1 MVTSTVMD
9 EQRHVVH
16 DDQRLH
22 ERLHGDVTSLTTAT
36 AGAPTT
42 SLECYHD
49 VTSAEHFHR
58 NVPNNECF
66 LSDVASS
73 NERFVP
79 NTNVA
84 HGSVSSACLTALSY
98 CHDYGIGKSSACVF
112 FPFPALGSVGR
123 GVREWD
129 WEQVDERIRY
139 NFRKIRDKNINFLL
153 WQFFWVLKLT
163 FVSLIARK
171 LCLILVNLFS
181 ISDLVLVQ

>member
-1 MVTSTVMD
+1 MILLPSNGLMSPTSSWWTSTVMD
-9 EQRHVVH
+9 EQHHVAH

-22 ERLHGDVTSLTTAT
+22 ERLHGDVTSLTAST

-42 SLECYHD
+42 SLERYHG

-98 CHDYGIGKSSACVF
+98 CHDYGIGKC
-112 FPFPALGSVGR
+112 
-123 GVREWD
+123 
-129 WEQVDERIRY
+129 
-139 NFRKIRDKNINFLL
+139 
-153 WQFFWVLKLT
+153 
-163 FVSLIARK
+163 
-171 LCLILVNLFS
+171 
-181 ISDLVLVQ
+181 

>member
-42 SLECYHD
+42 NLERYHG

-123 GVREWD
+123 GLRE
-129 WEQVDERIRY
+129 
-139 NFRKIRDKNINFLL
+139 
-153 WQFFWVLKLT
+153 
-163 FVSLIARK
+163 
-171 LCLILVNLFS
+171 
-181 ISDLVLVQ
+181 

>member
-36 AGAPTT
+36 AGTPTT
-42 SLECYHD
+42 SLERYHG

-58 NVPNNECF
+58 NIPNNECF
-66 LSDVASS
+66 LSDVASG

-112 FPFPALGSVGR
+112 FLLSLPAVRLGGGYNENEIR
-123 GVREWD
+123 VR
-129 WEQVDERIRY
+129 EQVDERIRY
-139 NFRKIRDKNINFLL
+139 NFRRIRDINVNFVLCQFQRFELYLL
-153 WQFFWVLKLT
+153 KEYFEL
-163 FVSLIARK
+163 
-171 LCLILVNLFS
+171 LF
-181 ISDLVLVQ
+181 

>member
-16 DDQRLH
+16 DEQRLH

-42 SLECYHD
+42 SLERYHG

-98 CHDYGIGKSSACVF
+98 CHDYGIGKSSARVF
-112 FPFPALGSVGR
+112 FSFLPAIRLGGGYNENEIR
-123 GVREWD
+123 VRER
-129 WEQVDERIRY
+129 VDE
-139 NFRKIRDKNINFLL
+139 NFLGIRNKNVNFIQC
-153 WQFFWVLKLT
+153 QFQRV
-163 FVSLIARK
+163 
-171 LCLILVNLFS
+171 
-181 ISDLVLVQ
+181 

>member
-42 SLECYHD
+42 SLERYHG
-49 VTSAEHFHR
+49 VTSTEHFHR
-58 NVPNNECF
+58 NVPKNECF

-84 HGSVSSACLTALSY
+84 PGSVSSACLTALSY

-112 FPFPALGSVGR
+112 FFLSLPAVRLGGGYNENDIR
-123 GVREWD
+123 DR
-129 WEQVDERIRY
+129 EQVDERIRY
-139 NFRKIRDKNINFLL
+139 NFHRIRDKKVNSMS
-153 WQFFWVLKLT
+153 
-163 FVSLIARK
+163 VSK
-171 LCLILVNLFS
+171 F
-181 ISDLVLVQ
+181 